1 MTYQDVKSTTL
12 RERVL
17 FLQIYKRE
25 MDELERR
32 SKG

>member
-17 FLQIYKRE
+17 FLQIYKKE
-25 MDELERR
+25 MEEIDRR
-32 SKG
+32 MKV